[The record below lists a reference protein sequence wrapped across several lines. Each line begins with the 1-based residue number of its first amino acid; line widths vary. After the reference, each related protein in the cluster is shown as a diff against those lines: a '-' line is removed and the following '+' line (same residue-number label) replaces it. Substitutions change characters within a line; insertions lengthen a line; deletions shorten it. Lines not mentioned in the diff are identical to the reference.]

1 MVDHFL
7 ELVALTTSTRR
18 CEFGLFQG
26 YQNILLRSF
35 SVEPIERLLA
45 SRWELTFQRRV
56 PKVLKH
62 ITKRLNRMLSQFH
75 KLVEKRVLERGV
87 GVPGLHFLSQ
97 HVDSSQR
104 TFDALVERLF
114 AIVSEKQKEANRE
127 LVPVISEAMADG
139 YTRCVEEH
147 GSGSYGRMKGHMLKH
162 VKECKDSMFE
172 EATENVKDHLR
183 KMRTEVEEQM
193 REETEVVFQAMR
205 SEYFAVI
212 IGTKLPEGYMMPR
225 DERKL
230 RRDVGDLVKEADEH
244 FGRVINDEEVPEN
257 MKGEQEKRPSEE
269 PKIKPED
276 EVMKDVEDGE
286 EVVQMDKRVH
296 APSGGSFDDA
306 SVAENSNDDTDQSGQ
321 QRLTTR
327 ETTVL
332 SDNITDV
339 PMCCADRMSEDP
351 DYVTAG
357 SGED

>member
-1 MVDHFL
+1 MVDHSL
-7 ELVALTTSTRR
+7 DREVLTISTRC
-18 CEFGLFQG
+18 CEFGLSAKS
-26 YQNILLRSF
+26 ILLTSF
-35 SVEPIERLLA
+35 SVEPIEKLLA

-62 ITKRLNRMLSQFH
+62 ITTRLNRMLSQFH

-97 HVDSSQR
+97 HVDSSKR

-127 LVPVISEAMADG
+127 LVPVISDAMADG

-147 GSGSYGRMKGHMLKH
+147 GSGSYGRMKGHMMKH
-162 VKECKDSMFE
+162 VEECKDSMFE
-172 EATENVKDHLR
+172 KATESVKDHLR

-193 REETEVVFQAMR
+193 REETEIVFQAMR

-212 IGTKLPEGYMMPR
+212 VGTKLPEGYVMPR

-230 RRDVGDLVKEADEH
+230 KRDVGDLVKEADEH
-244 FGRVINDEEVPEN
+244 FERVINDEEDLEN
-257 MKGEQEKRPSEE
+257 VE
-269 PKIKPED
+269 
-276 EVMKDVEDGE
+276 DVEDSKEG
-286 EVVQMDKRVH
+286 VQTSAM
-296 APSGGSFDDA
+296 
-306 SVAENSNDDTDQSGQ
+306 ENSNDDTNQSEQ
-321 QRLTTR
+321 KQATTR

-332 SDNITDV
+332 SDGITDV
-339 PMCCADRMSEDP
+339 PMCLVDSMSEDP

-357 SGED
+357 SEED